1 MPEVNLR
8 QILSADLKR
17 SRIKKLEPITK
28 NFSFFTKV
36 IILSCD
42 DYTGTIKAIKNLPAE

>member
-17 SRIKKLEPITK
+17 FKIKKLEPTITK
-28 NFSFFTKV
+28 FSFFHK
-36 IILSCD
+36 S
-42 DYTGTIKAIKNLPAE
+42 DYFGL

>member
-17 SRIKKLEPITK
+17 FRIKKLEPITEK
-28 NFSFFTKV
+28 FSFFTKV
-36 IILSCD
+36 IILGCD
-42 DYTGTIKAIKNLPAE
+42 DYTGTI